1 MVRFMTTRP
10 FFGILLVTLA
20 INLLLTWVLIDRK
33 QQVNRVKLE
42 SIARSQRDNLHNE
55 LLRLVYKV
63 ETLSALVLDS
73 HGRIEEFER
82 VAAALRDD
90 STIQA
95 FALAPGGTIGTVLPV
110 SPANNMLIGQN
121 MLAGALGCNEVLTAR
136 HASRLTLT
144 GPIVLPCGSSA
155 LVGRL
160 SLYLNDSQGHAQY
173 WGTAAI
179 FLRCPDVLDV
189 SDLYILDSMQIPF
202 GIWRGDKAK
211 DETNLL
217 AGSLESAN
225 GAMTVE
231 MPLNILNTRWYI
243 RIASDEVW
251 YQSLES
257 WLYVA
262 MSVLLSL
269 FLSGLVQRNYDLTGI
284 RESLEAIAYRDPL
297 TGALNRRGLF
307 DDLQKRVDTSKD
319 DKFSLY
325 YIDLNKFK
333 AINDT
338 YGHEAGDRVLQL
350 FTEVVRAHA
359 PLAHVLGRIGGDE
372 FVLLLRGAPD
382 SRRDQAAIEAMLR
395 DLAQGLPELNI
406 PGPITFS
413 MGKAVYPDNA
423 QTADGLLCHADAA
436 MYIEKE
442 HARAQGDH
450 SPKTSPACCN
460 STTSDSAG
468 HT

>member
-1 MVRFMTTRP
+1 MARFITTRP
-10 FFGILLVTLA
+10 FLGVLLATLT

-42 SIARSQRDNLHNE
+42 SLARSQRDNLQNE
-55 LLRLVYKV
+55 LLRLVFKI

-90 STIQA
+90 NTIQA
-95 FALAPGGTIGTVLPV
+95 FVLAPGGIISTVFPV

-121 MLAGALGCNEVLTAR
+121 MLAGGLGCTEALTAR
-136 HASRLTLT
+136 HAPRLTLS
-144 GPIVLPCGSSA
+144 GPVNMPSGGTA

-160 SLYLNDSQGHAQY
+160 SLYINDSQGRAQY
-173 WGTAAI
+173 WGTGAI
-179 FLRCPDVLDV
+179 FLRFPDVL
-189 SDLYILDSMQIPF
+189 SITDLYMLDDMHIPF

-211 DETNLL
+211 DETTLI
-217 AGSLESAN
+217 AGSLESAK
-225 GAMTVE
+225 GALAVE
-231 MPLNILNTRWYI
+231 MPLNILNTKATI
-243 RIASDEVW
+243 RIVSDEVW

-257 WLYVA
+257 WLYVG

-269 FLSGLVQRNYDLTGI
+269 FLSILVQRNHDLTEI
-284 RESLEAIAYRDPL
+284 RQYLEAIAYRDPL

-307 DDLQKRVDTSKD
+307 DELQKRVCASAKD
-319 DKFSLY
+319 IFSLY

-333 AINDT
+333 PINDT

-359 PLAHVLGRIGGDE
+359 HVAHILGRIGGDE
-372 FVLLLRGAPD
+372 FVLLLKGSPNPQ
-382 SRRDQAAIEAMLR
+382 RDKAAFEAMLR
-395 DLAQGLPELNI
+395 DLAHGLPELNI

-413 MGKAVYPDNA
+413 MGRAVYPVDA
-423 QTADGLLCHADAA
+423 QTADGLLCYADAA

-442 HARAQGDH
+442 HARAH
-450 SPKTSPACCN
+450 S
-460 STTSDSAG
+460 
-468 HT
+468 

>member
-179 FLRCPDVLDV
+179 FLRFPDVLDV

-359 PLAHVLGRIGGDE
+359 HVTHSLGRIGGDE
-372 FVLLLRGAPD
+372 FILLFNGSPD
-382 SRRDQAAIEAMLR
+382 PRRDQVAFDAMRR
-395 DLAQGLPELNI
+395 DLAQGLPTMNV

-413 MGKAVYPDNA
+413 MGRAVYPDDANS
-423 QTADGLLCHADAA
+423 ADGLLSCADAA
-436 MYIEKE
+436 MYLEKE
-442 HARAQGDH
+442 RARTHG
-450 SPKTSPACCN
+450 
-460 STTSDSAG
+460 
-468 HT
+468 

>member
-1 MVRFMTTRP
+1 MVRFMITRP
-10 FFGILLVTLA
+10 FLGILLVTLTV
-20 INLLLTWVLIDRK
+20 NLLLTWVLIDRK

-55 LLRLVYKV
+55 LLRLVFKI

-73 HGRIEEFER
+73 QGRIEEFER

-90 STIQA
+90 NTIQA
-95 FALAPGGTIGTVLPV
+95 FALAPDGTVSAVFPI

-121 MLAGALGCNEVLTAR
+121 MLAGALGCNQVLTAR
-136 HASRLTLT
+136 HASRLTLS

-179 FLRCPDVLDV
+179 FLRFPDVLAV
-189 SDLYILDSMQIPF
+189 SDLYMLESMHIPF
-202 GIWRGDKAK
+202 GIWRGDKAR
-211 DETNLL
+211 DQAHLL

-225 GAMTVE
+225 GAFGVE

-251 YQSLES
+251 YLSLES
-257 WLYVA
+257 WLYVG

-269 FLSGLVQRNYDLTGI
+269 FLSTLVQRNYDLSEI
-284 RESLEAIAYRDPL
+284 RKYLEAIAYRDPL
-297 TGALNRRGLF
+297 TGTLNRRGLF
-307 DDLQKRVDTSKD
+307 EDLQKRVDASKE

-350 FTEVVRAHA
+350 FTEVVRSHA

-382 SRRDQAAIEAMLR
+382 FQRDYAAIEAMLK
-395 DLAQGLPELNI
+395 DLALGLPELNI

-413 MGKAVYPDNA
+413 MGRAVYPDDA
-423 QTADGLLCHADAA
+423 QTADGLLCHADTA

-450 SPKTSPACCN
+450 SPQTSPACCSN
-460 STTSDSAG
+460 TASCSAG

>member
-10 FFGILLVTLA
+10 FLGVMLITLT
-20 INLLLTWVLIDRK
+20 INLALTWVLIDRK

-42 SIARSQRDNLHNE
+42 SLARSQLDNLHNE
-55 LLRLVYKV
+55 LLRLVFKI
-63 ETLSALVLDS
+63 ETLSALVVDGQ
-73 HGRIEEFER
+73 GRMVEFER

-90 STIQA
+90 NTIQA
-95 FALAPGGTIGTVLPV
+95 FALAPGGTISTVFPV

-121 MLAGALGCNEVLTAR
+121 MLSGGLGCNEVLKAR

-144 GPIVLPCGSSA
+144 GPVVLPNGNTA

-160 SLYLNDSQGHAQY
+160 SLYLNDSQRHAQY

-179 FLRCPDVLDV
+179 FIRFPDVLDI
-189 SDLYILDSMQIPF
+189 SDLYILDTMHIPF
-202 GIWRGDKAK
+202 GIWRDGKNR

-217 AGSLESAN
+217 AGSMTSAN
-225 GAMTVE
+225 GPMAVE
-231 MPLNILNTRWYI
+231 IPLNLLNTKWTI
-243 RIASDEVW
+243 RLASGEAW

-257 WLYVA
+257 WLYVG

-269 FLSGLVQRNYDLTGI
+269 FLSILVQRNYELTGI
-284 RESLEAIAYRDPL
+284 RKYLEAIAYSDPL

-307 DDLQKRVDTSKD
+307 DEMQKRVSAHNSE
-319 DKFSLY
+319 KFSLY

-333 AINDT
+333 PINDT

-359 PLAHVLGRIGGDE
+359 HVTHALGCIGGDE
-372 FVLLLRGAPD
+372 FVLLLNGSSDPQ
-382 SRRDQAAIEAMLR
+382 RDQATFDAMRR
-395 DLAQGLPELNI
+395 DLAQGLPMLKI

-413 MGKAVYPDNA
+413 MGRALYPDDA
-423 QTADGLLCHADAA
+423 HTADGLLSCADAA
-436 MYIEKE
+436 MYLEK
-442 HARAQGDH
+442 
-450 SPKTSPACCN
+450 
-460 STTSDSAG
+460 TTR
-468 HT
+468 

>member
-10 FFGILLVTLA
+10 FLGILLVTLTV
-20 INLLLTWVLIDRK
+20 NLLLTWVLIDRK

-42 SIARSQRDNLHNE
+42 SIARSQRDNLRNQ
-55 LLRLVYKV
+55 LLRLVFKV

-73 HGRIEEFER
+73 QGRIEEFER

-95 FALAPGGTIGTVLPV
+95 FALAPGGTINTVFPV

-121 MLAGALGCNEVLTAR
+121 MLAGGLGCNEVLTAR
-136 HASRLTLT
+136 HVSRLTLT
-144 GPIVLPCGSSA
+144 GPVELPCGTSA

-160 SLYLNDSQGHAQY
+160 SLYINDSQGDAQY

-179 FLRCPDVLDV
+179 FLRFPDVLSV
-189 SDLYILDSMQIPF
+189 TDLYLLDNMHIPF
-202 GIWRGDKAK
+202 GIWRGDKTK
-211 DETNLL
+211 DATALI
-217 AGSLESAN
+217 AGSLESAS
-225 GAMTVE
+225 GALAVE
-231 MPLNILNTRWYI
+231 MPLNILNTKATI
-243 RIASDEVW
+243 RLVSDEVW

-257 WLYVA
+257 WLYVG

-269 FLSGLVQRNYDLTGI
+269 FLSTLVQRNYDFTEI
-284 RESLEAIAYRDPL
+284 RKYLEAIAYRDPL

-307 DDLQKRVDTSKD
+307 EDLQKRVDASKE

-350 FTEVVRAHA
+350 FTEVVRSHA

-382 SRRDQAAIEAMLR
+382 FQRDYAAIEAMLK
-395 DLAQGLPELNI
+395 DLALGLPELNI

-413 MGKAVYPDNA
+413 MGRAVYPDDA
-423 QTADGLLCHADAA
+423 QTADGLLCHADTA

-450 SPKTSPACCN
+450 SPQTSPACCSN
-460 STTSDSAG
+460 TASCSAG